1 MDKATHDENAMMAA
15 LIWMGWAAWVGIS
28 APLTEPLQGGVYDS
42 VSSATETREQAQ
54 DAVQSASDGLSHAAE
69 YRGVI
74 SAYSCDQH
82 PRNRM
87 YPCGPFRDG
96 TAPHRGLH
104 GVVAACPL
112 EWLGDSV
119 TVEGYGV
126 VRCVDTPRNG
136 WYGDS
141 PHIDL
146 FMNFDA
152 AIQWG
157 IQERTVSK

>member
-1 MDKATHDENAMMAA
+1 MTYAM
-15 LIWMGWAAWVGIS
+15 IVFGWAAWVGFTPAPPPAPQAAV
-28 APLTEPLQGGVYDS
+28 APLEGHTS
-42 VSSATETREQAQ
+42 VSPHIAVETRVPPLE
-54 DAVQSASDGLSHAAE
+54 SPRTHF
-69 YRGVI
+69 RGVI